1 MAKTL
6 FYTKSKAIG
15 TIQARA
21 DVYAKKRRDE
31 AAYAWLYKKMAYAN
45 ATAGGAG
52 LSTLTGGGLG
62 TTANSLY
69 TPAGLNVSFLPKPH
83 LVSIKTSYSGNYGSI
98 QKCDIAFTVYSLDQ
112 LSAYQDFFEINGDIT
127 ANWGWNDA
135 GNLGGGVS
143 FVGKIVNFGWS
154 INADG
159 SVNCSSTGIGKGTD
173 TLSTSANSGG
183 LLAWGTKV
191 SGLPNAEIFGDSIMA
206 NINAE
211 KSLRQLVSGD
221 YRDGYACQNISN
233 QWLAQSVLTEKD
245 ETGKLKKQDADRA
258 FPDTHQEYFISLN
271 RLCIEIN
278 NSLIKAYPLDKTNRI
293 VCNNDVTVSSIP
305 KAPFASANPRDF
317 LFPGAADYGKRKFT
331 FTSNETMIPGSPKC
345 DISTIL
351 INVNFVAKTFETL
364 GAQVNKDQ
372 QSGDATLDS
381 FFKQLFAAISINSGG
396 AFQLAMAI
404 DQEDGSPYK
413 GQAIVIE
420 SQFMDDAIEVCPIP
434 AVTERSVCRAMSLSA
449 KIPDKLKSVASTAAV
464 ASGGSDKNTAAL
476 KQVVPGA
483 VATKPN
489 HATTYTKDNNPLVTV
504 GLWGPVPSFVAEAQA
519 FLRKQASGDND
530 PNKHIIYPLDFS
542 FTIDG
547 VDGLEF
553 GNAVSTNYMPAIYNK
568 GTNRAVFT
576 VLTVEHNVSGNDWT
590 TSCTTVFR
598 IRP

>member
-6 FYTKSKAIG
+6 FYTKSKALGMIA
-15 TIQARA
+15 ARA
-21 DVYAKKRRDE
+21 NVYAAKRRDDD
-31 AAYAWLYKKMAYAN
+31 AYAWLYKKMAYAT
-45 ATAGGAG
+45 ATAGAT
-52 LSTLTGGGLG
+52 LSTQTGGGLG
-62 TTANSLY
+62 TTPNSLY
-69 TPAGLNVSFLPKPH
+69 NGAGPSVSHLPKPH
-83 LVSIKTSYSGNYGSI
+83 LVSLKTSYSGNYGSI
-98 QKCDIAFTVYSLDQ
+98 QKCDITFTVYSLDQ
-112 LSAYQDFFEINGDIT
+112 LDSYQGFFTINGDIS
-127 ANWGWNDA
+127 ANWGWENA
-135 GNLGGGVS
+135 GNLGGSES
-143 FVGKIVNFGWS
+143 FKGKVVNFGWS

-173 TLSTSANSGG
+173 TLSTSANAGG

-206 NINAE
+206 NINAQR
-211 KSLRQLVSGD
+211 SILQLVSGD
-221 YRDGYACQNISN
+221 YRAGYACQNISN

-258 FPDTHQEYFISLN
+258 FPDTHQEYFISLEQ
-271 RLCIEIN
+271 LCQEIN
-278 NSLIKAYPLDKTNRI
+278 NSLIKAYPLEKTNRI
-293 VCNNDVTVSSIP
+293 SCNNDVTVSSIP

-331 FTSNETMIPGSPKC
+331 FSSNETMIPGSKGV
-345 DISTIL
+345 DVSKIL

-372 QSGDATLDS
+372 QSGDTTLDS

-404 DQEDGSPYK
+404 DQEDQSPYK

-420 SQFMDDAIEVCPIP
+420 SQYMDDNIDVCPIP

-476 KQVVPGA
+476 KRVIPGA
-483 VATKPN
+483 VATKPD

-504 GLWGPVPSFVAEAQA
+504 GLWGPVPSFIAEAQA
-519 FLRKQASGDND
+519 FLRKQASGAND

-547 VDGLEF
+547 VSGLEF
-553 GNAVSTNYMPAIYNK
+553 GNAVSTNYMPAIYNSN
-568 GTNRAVFT
+568 TNKAVFT

>member
-1 MAKTL
+1 
-6 FYTKSKAIG
+6 
-15 TIQARA
+15 
-21 DVYAKKRRDE
+21 
-31 AAYAWLYKKMAYAN
+31 
-45 ATAGGAG
+45 
-52 LSTLTGGGLG
+52 
-62 TTANSLY
+62 
-69 TPAGLNVSFLPKPH
+69 
-83 LVSIKTSYSGNYGSI
+83 
-98 QKCDIAFTVYSLDQ
+98 
-112 LSAYQDFFEINGDIT
+112 
-127 ANWGWNDA
+127 
-135 GNLGGGVS
+135 
-143 FVGKIVNFGWS
+143 
-154 INADG
+154 
-159 SVNCSSTGIGKGTD
+159 
-173 TLSTSANSGG
+173 
-183 LLAWGTKV
+183 
-191 SGLPNAEIFGDSIMA
+191 
-206 NINAE
+206 
-211 KSLRQLVSGD
+211 
-221 YRDGYACQNISN
+221 
-233 QWLAQSVLTEKD
+233 
-245 ETGKLKKQDADRA
+245 
-258 FPDTHQEYFISLN
+258 
-271 RLCIEIN
+271 
-278 NSLIKAYPLDKTNRI
+278 
-293 VCNNDVTVSSIP
+293 
-305 KAPFASANPRDF
+305 
-317 LFPGAADYGKRKFT
+317 
-331 FTSNETMIPGSPKC
+331 MIPGSPKC